1 MCSLA
6 PLRSIVPRESIPRFR
21 DTRVPTAAS
30 SLRSPTILTFN
41 QSSRL
46 KFKISRYLLSNEFSF
61 LEFWTRM
68 IIPFTT
74 GNYEENF
81 YTHYSFFTRWLK
93 SQSARKFI
101 YLHPSLVIFSTNYI
115 IEVYLRDDIRTI
127 SGEGISGWKI
137 YTRGE
142 SKSLWLEM
150 NDGSP
155 ATLATGMVA
164 KAVHGRRI
172 PSCRT
177 IPKEV

>member
-46 KFKISRYLLSNEFSF
+46 KFKIPRYLLSNILLNNWTNFHFWKLREKF
-61 LEFWTRM
+61 L
-68 IIPFTT
+68 
-74 GNYEENF
+74 Y
-81 YTHYSFFTRWLK
+81 YSFFTRWLK

-155 ATLATGMVA
+155 ATLASGMVA

>member
-1 MCSLA
+1 MCSPA
-6 PLRSIVPRESIPRFR
+6 PLRSIVSRESIPRFR

-81 YTHYSFFTRWLK
+81 YTILFSHDDSNLRARENLFIYIPPSWYFRRITSSRCISAMIYAQFRGKEFRGGKFTR
-93 SQSARKFI
+93 AERVNPF
-101 YLHPSLVIFSTNYI
+101 
-115 IEVYLRDDIRTI
+115 
-127 SGEGISGWKI
+127 GWKW
-137 YTRGE
+137 TTVPPQPLPPE
-142 SKSLWLEM
+142 W
-150 NDGSP
+150 
-155 ATLATGMVA
+155 
-164 KAVHGRRI
+164 
-172 PSCRT
+172 
-177 IPKEV
+177 

>member
-1 MCSLA
+1 MCSPA

-46 KFKISRYLLSNEFSF
+46 KFKISRYLLSNNWIFIF
-61 LEFWTRM
+61 
-68 IIPFTT
+68 

-93 SQSARKFI
+93 SQRKFI

-155 ATLATGMVA
+155 ATLASGMVA